1 MTKPGDSPT
10 TKKTMH
16 ELCKEFPDKTYRE
29 LEKYRDADRIEEAI
43 GIGHNNPPEEGEEQD
58 NPTLWELA
66 KEHKVSYADA
76 VPIQED
82 LRLKRDAKAADA
94 KLKKRTKGTC
104 ITAAL
109 RKDRTY
115 PDLTEILAQEN
126 ENLKK
131 RAQEAEGELSIMK
144 GIETNRVKEAQAR
157 SNQLQDE
164 LDKAKKE
171 NNDLYN
177 RIAELIE
184 ANEKE
189 VKNLKW
195 IKDHDYIFLVDE
207 NKKLHAEIKKLK
219 EGAVDRARKA
229 GL

>member
-1 MTKPGDSPT
+1 MTKPGDSQ
-10 TKKTMH
+10 TKKTLH
-16 ELCKEFPDKTYRE
+16 ELAKEFPEKTYRE
-29 LEKYRDADRIEEAI
+29 LEKYRDAERLEEAI
-43 GIGHNNPPEEGEEQD
+43 GIGHNQPPDEGQEQD

-82 LRLKRDAKAADA
+82 MRLKKEAKIEAA
-94 KLKKRTKGTC
+94 KIKK
-104 ITAAL
+104 
-109 RKDRTY
+109 DVS
-115 PDLTEILAQEN
+115 EIDK
-126 ENLKK
+126 LKK

-144 GIETNRVKEAQAR
+144 GIETNRVKEAQAK
-157 SNQLQDE
+157 SSQLQGE
-164 LDKAKKE
+164 LDRVNKE
-171 NNDLYN
+171 KNDLYN

-207 NKKLHAEIKKLK
+207 NKKLHAELKKLK
-219 EGAVDRARKA
+219 EIPLDKARKA
-229 GL
+229 GM